1 MSPQKLIEYLEGM
14 GATSP
19 LEIIR
24 VLENPEAL
32 AKLGIDDKKAVE
44 VAHALATEEHQLDL
58 EEQDRCL
65 SDYVDA

>member
-1 MSPQKLIEYLEGM
+1 MSPQELISYLEGM
-14 GATSP
+14 GASSP

-32 AKLGIDDKKAVE
+32 EKLGIDDREAVE
-44 VAHALATEEHQLDL
+44 RVHALATEEHQLDL

-65 SDYVDA
+65 SDYADA